1 MSEQDKNNNLP
12 NDKNDSLPNEGK
24 GATITPDDTAQQQ
37 AAGAGTPED
46 TASFEKVIEQQNSTI
61 ETLLKQVNSLND
73 QIARYVR
80 TTSTPANDN
89 QENTYTPND
98 REYDVTIKE
107 DYVYLK
113 DLGGEIGKR

>member
-1 MSEQDKNNNLP
+1 MNEQDKNENL
-12 NDKNDSLPNEGK
+12 LNEEK
-24 GATITPDDTAQQQ
+24 GVTITPDDGAKP
-37 AAGAGTPED
+37 AAGAETPED
-46 TASFEKVIEQQNSTI
+46 TVGFEKVIERQNATI
-61 ETLLKQVNSLND
+61 ETLLKQVESLND

-80 TTSTPANDN
+80 NTSTPASDSG
-89 QENTYTPND
+89 NTYTPNE

>member
-1 MSEQDKNNNLP
+1 MDETNNNENLS
-12 NDKNDSLPNEGK
+12 NDQEN
-24 GATITPDDTAQQQ
+24 ATITPDESATQ

-46 TASFEKVIEQQNSTI
+46 TASFEKVIERQNATI
-61 ETLLKQVNSLND
+61 ETLLKQVDSLND

-80 TTSTPANDN
+80 NTSTPASGN
-89 QENTYTPND
+89 QENTYTPSE
-98 REYDVTIKE
+98 REYDVSIKE

>member
-1 MSEQDKNNNLP
+1 MCDTNKNENLP
-12 NDKNDSLPNEGK
+12 NDNEN
-24 GATITPDDTAQQQ
+24 ATITPDDTTQVQ
-37 AAGAGTPED
+37 AAGTGIPED
-46 TASFEKVIEQQNSTI
+46 TASFEKVIEQQNATI

-89 QENTYTPND
+89 QENTYTPGERD
-98 REYDVTIKE
+98 YDVTIKE

-113 DLGGEIGKR
+113 DLCGEIGKR

>member
-1 MSEQDKNNNLP
+1 MSEQDKIENLP
-12 NDKNDSLPNEGK
+12 KEEK
-24 GATITPDDTAQQQ
+24 GATIVPDDTAQAQ

-46 TASFEKVIEQQNSTI
+46 TASFEKVIEQQNNTI

-80 TTSTPANDN
+80 TTSTPTSD
-89 QENTYTPND
+89 QEPAYTSSD
-98 REYDVTIKE
+98 RDYDVTIKE

-113 DLGGEIGKR
+113 DLGRDIGKR